1 MMINLDR
8 IKNSTDNQI
17 IEILNDFANY
27 WDSVGAST
35 LPKTEL
41 IKDWLN
47 HEIIELSQFEYDL
60 LINCTQINSYDQR
73 DKLYDY
79 WIIEGMKD
87 KGYFQNVDLDM
98 TLKKVIERVVIVND

>member
-1 MMINLDR
+1 MMNNLDR

-47 HEIIELSQFEYDL
+47 HEKIELSQFEYDL
-60 LINCTQINSYDQR
+60 LINCTQINNHNPI
-73 DKLYDY
+73 DKLDKY
-79 WIIEGMKD
+79 WIIEGMQQ
-87 KGYFQNVDLDM
+87 KGHFKNIDLDM
-98 TLKKVIERVVIVND
+98 TFKEVLERVVIVDE